1 MNKIDQTLKTIEESV
16 TESNPI
22 NAPIS
27 SEHLESVRVVSTLA
41 SVVLIFVFFILVLII
56 GAVVWALR

>member
-1 MNKIDQTLKTIEESV
+1 MNKIDQASKTIEESV
-16 TESNPI
+16 TENNPI
-22 NAPIS
+22 NASIS